1 MHILF
6 PSMLLLFDYM
16 LVYLFVRDLHFLML
30 NTSVFAFMLSSI
42 ENILVFAYHG
52 VIIKVK
58 Y

>member
-1 MHILF
+1 MHILV
-6 PSMLLLFDYM
+6 PSMLLLFDYK